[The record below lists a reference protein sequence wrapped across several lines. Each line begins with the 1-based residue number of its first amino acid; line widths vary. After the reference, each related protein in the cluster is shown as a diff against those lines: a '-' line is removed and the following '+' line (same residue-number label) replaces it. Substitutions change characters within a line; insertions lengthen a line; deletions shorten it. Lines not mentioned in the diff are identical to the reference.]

1 MFRLFRPFQSHQKV
15 TIVLPTPIRPFK
27 RISLLLNKRS
37 AASLEQLL
45 LDVTEAFQIP
55 RWHND
60 HVRRLYTL
68 RGKII
73 KSLSEIFRAD
83 DPVFIAMGRDE
94 ITPQI
99 ITHAVEGKEARVSIF
114 DNIMLCYRTTSKLA
128 TKPRKYSVATKD
140 NSSTANAFHQQP
152 T

>member
-1 MFRLFRPFQSHQKV
+1 M
-15 TIVLPTPIRPFK
+15 TIVLPTPVRPFK

-68 RGKII
+68 RGKMI
-73 KSLSEIFRAD
+73 KSLGEIFRAD

-99 ITHAVEGKEARVSIF
+99 ITHAVEGSTALNL
-114 DNIMLCYRTTSKLA
+114 DNITESYRTSPELA
-128 TKPRKYSVATKD
+128 TEPRKCPVAAE
-140 NSSTANAFHQQP
+140 NNATAADAFHK
-152 T
+152 